1 MPALLKSRSTR
12 PKASATVSNR
22 PSTCV
27 GLGDVAGDRQRL
39 GVRRSGLRRPRR
51 RAPAC
56 GGPQNTV
63 FQPALSKRGGDRLA
77 DAGAG
82 AGDDRGLSVG
92 HGLSPGRSLS
102 RGDFR
107 SGSAWQAPGV
117 KKGGH
122 WRPPNKDRM
131 GGGDR
136 PECLQDAPCSLT
148 KAERGPA
155 GPGKSLFLFVQRP
168 RWRPPRAAASA
179 IWRWRS
185 AAPAR
190 SAALRCRRR
199 RRSRCLPRKAAS
211 PGRPAVSGRRQPRQ
225 SEASPAARP
234 CTTET
239 RSSKTKHSPCHRLS
253 RSAVSAR

>member
-12 PKASATVSNR
+12 PPKCSAVSSNRRSTASALVTSQAMAAAR
-22 PSTCV
+22 PPSS
-27 GLGDVAGDRQRL
+27 AGGVDRRVEQFPAAA
-39 GVRRSGLRRPRR
+39 GEHRRPAGRGERR
-51 RAPAC
+51 R
-56 GGPQNTV
+56 
-63 FQPALSKRGGDRLA
+63 DRLA
-77 DAGAG
+77 DAGAR
-82 AGDDRGLSVG
+82 AGDDGGLAVG

-155 GPGKSLFLFVQRP
+155 GPGKSLFLFAQRP

-190 SAALRCRRR
+190 SAALRSAAQAAQQTP
-199 RRSRCLPRKAAS
+199 SR
-211 PGRPAVSGRRQPRQ
+211 
-225 SEASPAARP
+225 
-234 CTTET
+234 
-239 RSSKTKHSPCHRLS
+239 
-253 RSAVSAR
+253 